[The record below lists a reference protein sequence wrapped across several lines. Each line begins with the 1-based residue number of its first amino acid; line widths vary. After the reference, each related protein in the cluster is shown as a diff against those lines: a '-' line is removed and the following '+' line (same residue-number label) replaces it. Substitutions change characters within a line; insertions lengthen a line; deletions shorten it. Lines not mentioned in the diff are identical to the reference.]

1 MQAAQENVLATIAEE
16 ILDAFSSISEGAR
29 LALSQPQGRVD
40 ELLPVEG
47 QKFLFKVHSDVRNSL
62 ERLLR
67 EPAIARVVIH
77 WEENGHEETIYV
89 SRGSG
94 GGSATPNAR
103 LVSYLAP
110 LGRLAELSAGDS
122 EEIVLPKTRRS
133 ASIRERFLLHPTQDE
148 TGWDSKET
156 EAEFPD
162 WRVVIESLRKLIA
175 RVARAREVAPEV
187 DFMAQLIAEEEARSL
202 FAQERRRRTVDRM
215 ELRDQPVLDQFQG
228 AVFRAPLEK
237 RTVLLGPPGSG
248 KTTTLIRRIAQKT
261 RAEGLSEDERAR
273 LQRYGLEAEMSD
285 SWVMFSP
292 TELLKLYVKEA
303 FNREGVSAPN
313 WNLRTWDSERTAL
326 GRDVFRF
333 LRGASSGR
341 YTVAPTDEML
351 SNPSSKGI
359 GAIYDDFSPEVDL
372 TVGGNCKAALE
383 FLSNSDDPDIRQTI
397 STLSERTKT
406 TPETVE
412 SMHAFAQSE
421 ALRIRLSGLNSQI
434 EKKSNVI
441 ANDLLTPKA
450 QDRIRELAELLKDLE
465 RIPDEDA
472 FDEDED
478 DEAEDASARDTR
490 SEQQDELRDR
500 ALAARSLLRY
510 VQRLGRSIVEGRRLQ
525 SARDRVFQNWIGT
538 RQILRPQLE
547 ELGKLIQLRRHIR
560 TLEGAARAL
569 VFGVPRVYAR
579 YRRRCLEQGKWFRT
593 GIEVKARSLAP
604 AEVDV
609 LLLIMLR
616 NARRTMLMLPDARWL
631 EPVRD
636 RYLVQ
641 VMVDE
646 ATDFSCV
653 QLAAT
658 IELSHPRVRSWLACG
673 DFRQRITR
681 QGISD
686 GSDVSWIDR
695 VTGVPIDTS
704 EIETDY
710 RQTPMLHAFAEALAI
725 GSAATNIPDTED
737 PRPILAEGIHD
748 AKLAE
753 WLAQRVLEVERSVGR
768 LPSIAIFVDGDEKI
782 DPLVEA
788 VRPLLAEHNTRIV
801 ACHEGRVVG
810 DEQEVRVFDIE
821 YIKGLEF
828 EAVFIVGLDGL
839 ATRVPDLFDRYL
851 YVGVTRAA
859 TFLGVTCNQQ
869 LPRTLKFVGSFFSSS
884 SWA

>member
-1 MQAAQENVLATIAEE
+1 MQAAQEGVLTTIAEE
-16 ILDAFSSISEGAR
+16 ILDAFSSISEAAR
-29 LALSQPQGRVD
+29 LALNQPQGRVD

-47 QKFLFKVHSDVRNSL
+47 QKFLFKVHSDVRDSL

-67 EPAIARVVIH
+67 EPAIARVVVD
-77 WEENGHEETIYV
+77 WQENGPQETIYV

-110 LGRLAELSAGDS
+110 LGRLAELSAGET
-122 EEIVLPKTRRS
+122 EEIVLPKARRS
-133 ASIRERFLLHPTQDE
+133 ASIRERCLLHPTQDE
-148 TGWDSKET
+148 TGWDSTET

-162 WRVVIESLRKLIA
+162 WQVIIESLRKLIA
-175 RVARAREVAPEV
+175 RAARAREVAPEV
-187 DFMAQLIAEEEARSL
+187 DFMTQVIAEEEARSL

-237 RTVLLGPPGSG
+237 RTLLLGPPGSG

-261 RAEGLSEDERAR
+261 RAEGLSEDERTKLR
-273 LQRYGLEAEMSD
+273 RYGLETEMRD

-341 YTVAPTDEML
+341 YTVAPKDEML
-351 SNPSSKGI
+351 SDASSKGI
-359 GAIYDDFSPEVDL
+359 GAIYDDLSPQVDL
-372 TVGGNCKAALE
+372 TIGSNCKAALE
-383 FLSNSDDPDIRQTI
+383 FLSNSDDPEIRQMI
-397 STLSERTKT
+397 STLPERTNT
-406 TPETVE
+406 APETVE
-412 SMHAFAQSE
+412 SMHAFATSE
-421 ALRIRLSGLNSQI
+421 ALRNRLSGLHSQI
-434 EKKSNVI
+434 ERKSNGL
-441 ANDLLTPKA
+441 ANGLLTPGA
-450 QDRIRELAELLKDLE
+450 QGRIRELAEALKDLD

-478 DEAEDASARDTR
+478 DEGEDASARDNR

-538 RQILRPQLE
+538 REILRPQLE
-547 ELGKLIQLRRHIR
+547 ELGRLIQLRRHIR
-560 TLEGAARAL
+560 TLEGAARSL
-569 VFGVPRVYAR
+569 VFGVPRIYAR
-579 YRRRCLEQGKWFRT
+579 YRRRCIEQGKWFPA

-616 NARRTMLMLPDARWL
+616 NARRAMSILPDARWL
-631 EPVRD
+631 QPVRD

-658 IELSHPRVRSWLACG
+658 IELSHPNVRSWLACG

-686 GSDVSWIDR
+686 ASDVSWIGR
-695 VTGVPIDTS
+695 VTGVSVDTS
-704 EIETDY
+704 QIETDY
-710 RQTPMLHAFAEALAI
+710 RQTPMLHAFAEVLAMRSVAI
-725 GSAATNIPDTED
+725 NVPDTED
-737 PRPILAEGIHD
+737 PRPILAEGIHG
-748 AKLAE
+748 AKLAQ

-768 LPSIAIFVDGDEKI
+768 LPSIAIFVDGDEQI

-788 VRPLLAEHNTRIV
+788 VRPLLAEHTVRIV

-810 DEQEVRVFDIE
+810 EEQEVRVFDIE

-828 EAVFIVGLDGL
+828 EAVFIAGLDGL

-869 LPRTLKFVGSFFSSS
+869 LPGTLEFVRSFFTS